1 MEDQNTN
8 QNAGSGR
15 LNPVELLEQLK
26 TTTEALHR
34 ESNNL
39 NSGVSGMDEK
49 LRESRELIDH
59 SLKELRESVM
69 DIKVGI
75 SPEDLKKLESYK
87 DYFKHY
93 KPVLYISL
101 FVMLSGWGLA
111 IFGAYSGIKYYK
123 ESVRTKQ
130 EIRGEV
136 LQEINQG
143 GNVIVEKS
151 KWDSYVE
158 QSQVLRAW
166 QKSNPKD
173 SKSLEVYYKGYQDF
187 KKGKK

>member
-1 MEDQNTN
+1 MEENKNN
-8 QNAGSGR
+8 QNPSKFDPRA
-15 LNPVELLEQLK
+15 VVDDLK
-26 TTTEALHR
+26 QATIALQK
-34 ESNNL
+34 ETQNL
-39 NSGVSGMDEK
+39 NSGISGMDEK
-49 LRESRELIDH
+49 LKQSKDLIDQ
-59 SLKELRESVM
+59 SLKELKESVI
-69 DIKVGI
+69 DIRVGI

-101 FVMLSGWGLA
+101 FVMISGWGLA

-123 ESVRTKQ
+123 ESVRTKH

-151 KWDSYVE
+151 KLDSYVE

-166 QKSNPKD
+166 EKSNPKD

>member
-1 MEDQNTN
+1 MEEQNNN
-8 QNAGSGR
+8 QNASSGR

-26 TTTEALHR
+26 ITTEALHR

-39 NSGVSGMDEK
+39 NSGVSGMDKK
-49 LRESRELIDH
+49 LKEAGELIDH
-59 SLKELRESVM
+59 SVKELKESVLDIRINVSQE
-69 DIKVGI
+69 DIK
-75 SPEDLKKLESYK
+75 KMESYK

-93 KPVLYISL
+93 KPVFWGSL
-101 FVMLSGWGLA
+101 FILFCCLGLSA
-111 IFGAYSGIKYYK
+111 FGAYSGMKYYK
-123 ESVRTKQ
+123 ESVRTKE
-130 EIRGEV
+130 EIRAQV

-143 GNVIVEKS
+143 GNVIVEKE

-158 QSQVLRAW
+158 LSQVLRAW

-173 SKSLEVYYKGYQDF
+173 SKSLEIYYKGYQDF

>member
-1 MEDQNTN
+1 MEENKN
-8 QNAGSGR
+8 QNQGKFDPKAVVEDLKVTTAALQKETQKLTAGIFSIDQKLG
-15 LNPVELLEQLK
+15 ESK
-26 TTTEALHR
+26 T
-34 ESNNL
+34 
-39 NSGVSGMDEK
+39 
-49 LRESRELIDH
+49 LIDH
-59 SLKELRESVM
+59 TLYELKENVQ
-69 DIKVGI
+69 DIRINV
-75 SPEDLKKLESYK
+75 SPEDIKKMESYK

-93 KPVLYISL
+93 KPVFYGSL
-101 FVMLSGWGLA
+101 FILFCCLGLSA
-111 IFGAYSGIKYYK
+111 FGAYSGMKYYK
-123 ESVRTKQ
+123 ESVRTKEEVRTQ
-130 EIRGEV
+130 V

>member
-1 MEDQNTN
+1 MEENKN
-8 QNAGSGR
+8 QNQGKFDPRAV
-15 LNPVELLEQLK
+15 VEDLK
-26 TTTEALHR
+26 ITTAALQQ
-34 ESNNL
+34 ETQKL
-39 NSGVSGMDEK
+39 NSGISGMDAK
-49 LRESRELIDH
+49 LKETGTLIDH
-59 SLKELRESVM
+59 SLKELKESVL
-69 DIKVGI
+69 DIRVGI
-75 SPEDLKKLESYK
+75 SPEDLKKLEAYK
-87 DYFKHY
+87 DFFKHY
-93 KPVLYISL
+93 KPFLYISVFAL
-101 FVMLSGWGLA
+101 LSGLGMSF
-111 IFGAYSGIKYYK
+111 FGVYSGVKWYQ